1 MRLTVQSRPPDFTI
15 RVPLKPHSGKRTRT
29 ESYVQVWFQNRR
41 PKWKKRKKTTNV
53 FRSPGAL
60 LPSHTLPPFGS
71 MGSSTDGLCSFG
83 PTHVTRWS
91 MSAGMGQVPG
101 HGILIGHSLGRQ
113 PTSFSQSLS
122 VSAGMGCSLNQS
134 APTITTATGASYQS
148 PFENPLSCSPPP
160 NQRDSNTS
168 CSPQT
173 WSNDPT
179 SG

>member
-1 MRLTVQSRPPDFTI
+1 
-15 RVPLKPHSGKRTRT
+15 
-29 ESYVQVWFQNRR
+29 
-41 PKWKKRKKTTNV
+41 V
-53 FRSPGAL
+53 FRSPDAL
-60 LPSHTLPPFGS
+60 LPSYTLPPFGS
-71 MGSSTDGLCSFG
+71 MGSSTDGLFIRTNTCHAMVDECRYGPNARSRHSNRSF
-83 PTHVTRWS
+83 
-91 MSAGMGQVPG
+91 
-101 HGILIGHSLGRQ
+101 IGS
-113 PTSFSQSLS
+113 TSFSQSLS